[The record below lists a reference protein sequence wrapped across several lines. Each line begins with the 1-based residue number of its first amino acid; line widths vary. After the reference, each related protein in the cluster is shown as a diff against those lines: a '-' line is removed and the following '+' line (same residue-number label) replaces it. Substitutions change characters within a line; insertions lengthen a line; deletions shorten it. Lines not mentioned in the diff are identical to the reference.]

1 MLLYMKRVKF
11 NDVVEVRY
19 FDKTMPTINN
29 KILFGKNI
37 CYSKLSLILFG
48 LLILLLLFNI
58 NKNY

>member
-1 MLLYMKRVKF
+1 MKSVKF

-19 FDKTMPTINN
+19 FDKNKPTISN
-29 KILFGKNI
+29 KIVFSKNI
-37 CYSKLSLILFG
+37 CYSKLALILFA